1 MGKYDPQTKARDIVN
16 KVATILDSSGVY
28 PNAELRIN
36 AIMNICLLYINEL
49 RNATYGGYDYD
60 AEFELPYYDAI
71 EMEILKI
78 LEENLNNIKK

>member
-1 MGKYDPQTKARDIVN
+1 MSKYEPKIKAKEIVN
-16 KVATILDSSGVY
+16 KVADILDSSGIY
-28 PNAELRIN
+28 PTAELRID
-36 AIMNICLLYINEL
+36 AIKNICLLYINEL

-78 LEENLNNIKK
+78 LEENLDSIKK